1 MSTITAAVA
10 SAADHEH
17 FRHRVRFDP
26 AAAPRLLAELFRE
39 DHTVDVPRDPQVWNS
54 LVEHGDSDT
63 LARAVLACLRPG
75 DPQLLDLGAGCRFD
89 CLDALERHAWALVAE
104 DRAPVLPPD
113 GYPALLA
120 EKVFEPLGLFA
131 EAAALYALGHD
142 DRDPSGKPLDR
153 LTRAVMRY
161 RLARSLGR
169 LSQNEPEWRPRALQL
184 MESAC
189 RACEPTVPERL
200 GSDPTGLR
208 LRLHGYQWLGAR
220 WAADGR
226 GQDARR
232 AFERAIRAALEL
244 GEGELAVALEAFSR
258 YSLGP
263 ANDGEPL
270 PTLPSPSRSPN
281 RRPPSGS
288 RSPR

>member
-1 MSTITAAVA
+1 MSTHTATAAP
-10 SAADHEH
+10 AAHSEYL
-17 FRHRVRFDP
+17 RHRVRFAP
-26 AAAPRLLAELFRE
+26 AAASQLLADFFRE
-39 DHTVDVPRDPQVWNS
+39 DRTVQMPRDPQVWTA
-54 LVEHGDSDT
+54 LVEHGDSNT
-63 LARAVLACLRPG
+63 LARAVLTCLQPG
-75 DPQLLDLGAGCRFD
+75 ELQLVSLDAGLRFD

-113 GYPALLA
+113 GFPALLA
-120 EKVFEPLGLFA
+120 EKVFEPLGLLA

-142 DRDPSGKPLDR
+142 DRDASGKPLDR

-169 LSQNEPEWRPRALQL
+169 LAQNEPEWRSCALEL

-189 RACEPTVPERL
+189 RACEPKSPERL

-226 GQDARR
+226 EADARQ
-232 AFERAIRAALEL
+232 AFERAIRAAMEL

-263 ANDGEPL
+263 ANDGVPV
-270 PTLPSPSRSPN
+270 PTLPSPSR
-281 RRPPSGS
+281 RPSSGS
-288 RSPR
+288 RSSR